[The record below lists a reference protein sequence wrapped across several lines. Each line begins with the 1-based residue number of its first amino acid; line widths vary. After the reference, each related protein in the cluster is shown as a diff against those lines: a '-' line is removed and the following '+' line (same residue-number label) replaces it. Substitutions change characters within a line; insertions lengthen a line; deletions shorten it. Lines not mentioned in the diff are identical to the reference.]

1 MNTTSRILGEAVR
14 PPTERELMDPWWAY
28 RYATCV
34 IKGRRWPEGEPAI
47 AKDPECAK
55 WYLKQFPEA
64 KLEWAMNGRID
75 WLDL

>member
-1 MNTTSRILGEAVR
+1 
-14 PPTERELMDPWWAY
+14 MDPWWAY

-34 IKGRRWPEGEPAI
+34 IKGHRWPEGEVAI

-55 WYLKQFPEA
+55 GYLELFPEA
-64 KLEWAMNGRID
+64 KLEWAMNGWLD